1 MHPILLF
8 IIAFCLYL
16 RIFLGQLRVIRK
28 HTVNFYCICLT
39 NDTMRGVVGRFVTRN
54 DVILFLVFQGG
65 AGIMM
70 RGGDAPDNGNI
81 Y

>member
-1 MHPILLF
+1 
-8 IIAFCLYL
+8 
-16 RIFLGQLRVIRK
+16 
-28 HTVNFYCICLT
+28 
-39 NDTMRGVVGRFVTRN
+39 MRGVVGRFVTRN